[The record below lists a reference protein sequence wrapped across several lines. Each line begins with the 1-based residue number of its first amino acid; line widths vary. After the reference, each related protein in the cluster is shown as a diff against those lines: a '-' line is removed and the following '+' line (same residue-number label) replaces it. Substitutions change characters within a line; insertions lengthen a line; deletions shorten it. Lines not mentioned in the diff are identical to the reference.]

1 MPNVKTSGME
11 LSYSLEVVRNLR
23 LEANFCPSVIADDMK
38 STNAFALVGVLMP
51 LGRRRY
57 VKLAIG

>member
-1 MPNVKTSGME
+1 ME

-38 STNAFALVGVLMP
+38 STNAFALVDVLMP